1 MLPLKSKRSW
11 KYVRVRVRVERKM
24 GSREKRVSGKRKSA
38 TAKESEV
45 LIAPSQ

>member
-1 MLPLKSKRSW
+1 MYDLS
-11 KYVRVRVRVERKM
+11 RVRFARKL

-38 TAKESEV
+38 TAKERPV